1 MTLTRPCFMTAS
13 ALAFTFVS
21 AAPLLRAA
29 PPEPTGTYVIDKVHS
44 EMGFQVRHLV
54 TKVRGRFDDFAGT
67 IDINGAKPEASKV
80 ELTIRTASVNTEV
93 PDRDKDLR
101 SLNFFDVEKYPEIR
115 FVSTKIAP
123 AGPNTYNVTGNLTL
137 HGATREITLP
147 VTFLGVLKSP
157 WGDTRAGFE
166 LTTTLNRKDY
176 GMNFNK
182 ALDQG
187 GYLLGD
193 DVAISIS
200 LETVLRKPAAPAAK

>member
-1 MTLTRPCFMTAS
+1 MTLTRRLFLAAS
-13 ALAFTFVS
+13 TLALALAPAARPRGA
-21 AAPLLRAA
+21 AAPD
-29 PPEPTGTYVIDKVHS
+29 PTGTYAIDKVHS
-44 EMGFQVRHLV
+44 EVSFRVRHLV

-67 IDINGAKPEASKV
+67 IDVNGQKPEASKV
-80 ELTIRTASVNTEV
+80 ELTIRTASVTTEV
-93 PDRDKDLR
+93 EARDKDLR
-101 SLNFFDVEKYPEIR
+101 SPNFFDVEKYPEIR

-123 AGPNTYNVTGNLTL
+123 AGPDAYTVTGNLTL
-137 HGATREITLP
+137 HGVTKEVTLP
-147 VTFLGVLKSP
+147 VSFLGVTKSP

-176 GMNFNK
+176 GMNWNK

-200 LETVLRKPAAPAAK
+200 LETVLQKPAAATPK